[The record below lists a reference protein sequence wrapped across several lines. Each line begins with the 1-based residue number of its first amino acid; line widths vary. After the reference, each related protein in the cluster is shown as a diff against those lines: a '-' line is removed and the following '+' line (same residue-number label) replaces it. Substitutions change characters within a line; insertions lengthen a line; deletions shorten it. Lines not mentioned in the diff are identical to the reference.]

1 MDLIKLDIRCY
12 IQSLSVFASSLSM
25 SERTDLKR
33 KIFAFVDQLDE
44 TVVASEEEKDQLRA
58 LCDEISQYTPC
69 PEPINNQ
76 HVSEGVWL
84 TRFASFG
91 AKHSDSQPLQH
102 DTSLMFLSFGNLPK
116 AAIRVTSLHQE
127 IEESSAAYNN
137 VVFIENPSGDA
148 KAVVVMD
155 GVYSGDEDNLQR
167 YSVAFTGVRLVS
179 VDGSDEAALR
189 QAFGIDADAPL
200 SKEFRPPK
208 LHSDIV
214 YVDEDMRINYGG
226 LGGFYVLQRLTSK
239 GFSVPLNSKQ
249 AVTS

>member
-1 MDLIKLDIRCY
+1 
-12 IQSLSVFASSLSM
+12 M
-25 SERTDLKR
+25 SEQADLKR

-44 TVVASEEEKDQLRA
+44 TVVASEEDKDQLRG
-58 LCDEISQYTPC
+58 LCDELCQYTPC

-102 DTSLMFLSFGNLPK
+102 DTSLMLLSFGNLPK
-116 AAIRVTSLHQE
+116 VPVRVTSMHQE

-137 VVFIENPSGDA
+137 IVFIQNPSGDA

-155 GVYSGDEDNLQR
+155 GVYTGDEENLQR
-167 YSVAFTGVRLVS
+167 YSVAFTGVRLES
-179 VDGSDEAALR
+179 ADDSSDEAALR
-189 QAFGIDADAPL
+189 QAFGIDADVPL
-200 SKEFRPPK
+200 KKEFRPPK

-214 YVDEDMRINYGG
+214 YVDDDMRINYGG

-249 AVTS
+249 TAAS